1 MKKTY
6 SPVVNCNFA
15 EREISIH
22 AEECGPYR
30 RIDFEHHGVT
40 LLRLFLNEKDALKL
54 ERLFL

>member
-6 SPVVNCNFA
+6 RPVVDCDFA

-22 AEECGPYR
+22 GEECGPYR

-40 LLRLFLNEKDALKL
+40 LLRLFLNAEDARKL
-54 ERLFL
+54 EKLFL